1 MWGRCGAPDVITK
14 ERTDHDKAPFIV
26 DYSRKTSFDSVSES
40 SSDADYSESAEHQL
54 SFIDEEIEDDLKQK
68 HGAEARDDTD
78 SESDD
83 EDDLI
88 SQMVAQKSPT
98 RITIKLHVT
107 DKISSSWDSVRFF
120 DLYFLKHFLTNQLF
134 LLFLGLGSRQ
144 QHLVC
149 SFAQDIDAR
158 SQQAIVPVSFGI
170 CRREIG
176 LRWRCFVHS
185 QRSSRSC

>member
-14 ERTDHDKAPFIV
+14 ERTDHDKAPFVV
-26 DYSRKTSFDSVSES
+26 DYARKTSFDSVSES

-54 SFIDEEIEDDLKQK
+54 SFIDEEIEDDLKQQR
-68 HGAEARDDTD
+68 GAGAKDDTD

-107 DKISSSWDSVRFF
+107 DKISSSWDSVRTFT
-120 DLYFLKHFLTNQLF
+120 LINSIY
-134 LLFLGLGSRQ
+134 
-144 QHLVC
+144 C
-149 SFAQDIDAR
+149 
-158 SQQAIVPVSFGI
+158 
-170 CRREIG
+170 
-176 LRWRCFVHS
+176 
-185 QRSSRSC
+185 